1 MREFTIGKNDAGQ
14 RLDRFVAKNLPLLPP
29 ALLQKYIR
37 LKRIKVNGKGSKRD
51 VRLETGDILQ
61 LYINDEFFDKPNEEN
76 LFLTVFKPQLNIVYE
91 DENLLLV
98 DKRPGMSVHADETEK
113 VNTLINHIQAYLYQ
127 KREWNPKWEN
137 AFAPA
142 LCNRIDR
149 NTGGIVIAAKNA
161 ETLRIINEKIRA
173 HELEKSYL
181 CITVGRPKQP
191 EGKIEGFLLKNE
203 AKKEVRFFHKPVPGG
218 KTAVTLYR
226 TLESRGGLSLV
237 ECRLLTGRTHQIR
250 VSMAEIGC
258 PLLGDGKYGKGD
270 VNRRYHETRQA
281 LYSYKLRFDFPTDA
295 GLLNYL
301 KGQEF
306 TVENV
311 PFGAAAFRW
320 RASPSGR
327 NISQKYLLNIFFE
340 KRPTKLGVFL
350 DISRVFR
357 YDSEL
362 PNFKET
368 GSPLNREKR
377 RHFSGPYR
385 KTGGKWPYEMG
396 EDTCPKS

>member
-127 KREWNPKWEN
+127 KREWNPRWEN
-137 AFAPA
+137 AFTPA

-181 CITVGRPKQP
+181 CITVGRPKRP
-191 EGKIEGFLLKNE
+191 EGKIEGFLLKDE

-218 KTAVTLYR
+218 KTAVTLYK
-226 TLESRGGLSLV
+226 TLESRNGLSLV

-258 PLLGDGKYGKGD
+258 PLLGDGKYGKGN

-295 GLLNYL
+295 GTLNYL
-301 KGQEF
+301 KGKEF

-311 PFGAAAFRW
+311 PF
-320 RASPSGR
+320 
-327 NISQKYLLNIFFE
+327 
-340 KRPTKLGVFL
+340 
-350 DISRVFR
+350 
-357 YDSEL
+357 
-362 PNFKET
+362 
-368 GSPLNREKR
+368 REKY
-377 RHFSGPYR
+377 FPQ
-385 KTGGKWPYEMG
+385 EA
-396 EDTCPKS
+396 

>member
-98 DKRPGMSVHADETEK
+98 DKRPGMSVHADDTEK

-181 CITVGRPKQP
+181 CITVGRPKRP
-191 EGKIEGFLLKNE
+191 EGKIEGFLLKDE
-203 AKKEVRFFHKPVPGG
+203 AQKEVRFFHKPVPGC

-311 PFGAAAFRW
+311 PF
-320 RASPSGR
+320 
-327 NISQKYLLNIFFE
+327 
-340 KRPTKLGVFL
+340 
-350 DISRVFR
+350 
-357 YDSEL
+357 
-362 PNFKET
+362 
-368 GSPLNREKR
+368 REKY
-377 RHFSGPYR
+377 FPEIPS
-385 KTGGKWPYEMG
+385 
-396 EDTCPKS
+396 